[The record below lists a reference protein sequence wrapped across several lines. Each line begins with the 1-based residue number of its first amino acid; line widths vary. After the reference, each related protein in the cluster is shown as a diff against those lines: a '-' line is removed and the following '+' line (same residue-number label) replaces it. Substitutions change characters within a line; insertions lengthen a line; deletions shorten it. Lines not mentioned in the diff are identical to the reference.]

1 MSLEKAQAWFFHN
14 FWLKL
19 FSLILAALIWFTV
32 KSIITQD
39 ESRYAA
45 GADRGAIQIGRAHV

>member
-45 GADRGAIQIGRAHV
+45 GADRGAIQRV